1 MVPPWPFFIDP
12 VERKRSREGTYIY
25 RARLAGEH
33 MNNGDHHGQGRTNT
47 NNLSV
52 DDISV
57 QLAVLKD
64 DIASLTSTMADL
76 TKAKSAEA
84 ANQAK
89 STAQDLAN
97 SGRDKALEAQQT
109 AEDFVRTQPAAA
121 LGIAAGVGFIAG
133 LFATRR

>member
-1 MVPPWPFFIDP
+1 METTMAKDV
-12 VERKRSREGTYIY
+12 
-25 RARLAGEH
+25 
-33 MNNGDHHGQGRTNT
+33 TNT
-47 NNLSV
+47 SNLSV

-84 ANQAK
+84 ANHAK
-89 STAQDLAN
+89 STANDLAH
-97 SGRDKALEAQQT
+97 SGREKALEAQQS

-121 LGIAAGVGFIAG
+121 LGIAAGVGFVAG

>member
-1 MVPPWPFFIDP
+1 MAKDV
-12 VERKRSREGTYIY
+12 
-25 RARLAGEH
+25 
-33 MNNGDHHGQGRTNT
+33 TNT
-47 NNLSV
+47 SNLSV

-76 TKAKSAEA
+76 TN

>member
-1 MVPPWPFFIDP
+1 MAKDV
-12 VERKRSREGTYIY
+12 
-25 RARLAGEH
+25 
-33 MNNGDHHGQGRTNT
+33 TNT
-47 NNLSV
+47 SNLSV

-97 SGRDKALEAQQT
+97 SGRDKALRSEERRVGKECRTPAVTRHWKRSKQPKTLCAHNQPPHWVSLPVS
-109 AEDFVRTQPAAA
+109 ALSPVCSRHAANVRICD
-121 LGIAAGVGFIAG
+121 G
-133 LFATRR
+133 

>member
-1 MVPPWPFFIDP
+1 METTMAKDV
-12 VERKRSREGTYIY
+12 
-25 RARLAGEH
+25 
-33 MNNGDHHGQGRTNT
+33 TNT
-47 NNLSV
+47 SNLSV

-89 STAQDLAN
+89 S
-97 SGRDKALEAQQT
+97 
-109 AEDFVRTQPAAA
+109 FVRTQPAAA

>member
-1 MVPPWPFFIDP
+1 MAKDV
-12 VERKRSREGTYIY
+12 
-25 RARLAGEH
+25 
-33 MNNGDHHGQGRTNT
+33 TNT
-47 NNLSV
+47 SNLSV

-97 SGRDKALEAQQT
+97 SGRDKACSRSALLPVSALSPVCLRH
-109 AEDFVRTQPAAA
+109 AANVRICD
-121 LGIAAGVGFIAG
+121 G
-133 LFATRR
+133 

>member
-1 MVPPWPFFIDP
+1 MLF
-12 VERKRSREGTYIY
+12 RSV
-25 RARLAGEH
+25 
-33 MNNGDHHGQGRTNT
+33 TNT
-47 NNLSV
+47 SNLSV